1 MFMTKIKMCGIRRPE
16 DISFAN
22 AVRPDYIGYVFYE
35 KSKRYVTPSATVRL
49 SSMLDDSIVIVGVFV
64 DAPADEV
71 ITLYKSGTIGIAQL
85 HGSEDD
91 NYIMQM
97 KNAGVPTIKAFIIRS
112 EEDIE
117 RAEKC
122 PADMV
127 LLDSGMG
134 SGCKFDH
141 SLVAKIRRP
150 YFLAGGL
157 YPDNAA
163 EAVEALHP
171 YAVDASSG
179 LETDGF
185 KDLQKMRLFAERVRN
200 CDK

>member
-1 MFMTKIKMCGIRRPE
+1 MTKIKMCGIRRPE

-35 KSKRYVTPSATVRL
+35 KSKRYVTPSAAVRL

-91 NYIMQM
+91 NYIIQI

-157 YPDNAA
+157 SPDNAA

>member
-1 MFMTKIKMCGIRRPE
+1 MTKIKMCGIRRPE

-35 KSKRYVTPSATVRL
+35 KSKRYVTPSAAVRL

-91 NYIMQM
+91 SYIMQM

-157 YPDNAA
+157 SPDNAA

>member
-1 MFMTKIKMCGIRRPE
+1 MTKIKMCGIRRPE

-35 KSKRYVTPSATVRL
+35 KSKRYVTPSAAVRL

>member
-1 MFMTKIKMCGIRRPE
+1 MTKIKMCGIRRPE

-35 KSKRYVTPSATVRL
+35 KSKRYVTPSAAVRL
-49 SSMLDDSIVIVGVFV
+49 SSMLDDSIIIVGVFV

-157 YPDNAA
+157 SPDNAA

>member
-1 MFMTKIKMCGIRRPE
+1 MTKIKMCGIRRPE

-35 KSKRYVTPSATVRL
+35 KSKRYVTPSAAVRL

-157 YPDNAA
+157 SPDNAE

>member
-1 MFMTKIKMCGIRRPE
+1 MTKIKMCGIRRPE

-35 KSKRYVTPSATVRL
+35 KSKRYVTPSAAVRL

-157 YPDNAA
+157 SPDNAA

-179 LETDGF
+179 LETDDF

>member
-1 MFMTKIKMCGIRRPE
+1 MTKIKMCGIRRPE

-35 KSKRYVTPSATVRL
+35 KSKRYVTPSAAVRL

-134 SGCKFDH
+134 SGCKFEH

-157 YPDNAA
+157 SPDNAA

>member
-1 MFMTKIKMCGIRRPE
+1 MTKIKMCGIRRPE

-35 KSKRYVTPSATVRL
+35 KSKRYVTPSAAVRL
-49 SSMLDDSIVIVGVFV
+49 SSMLDDNIVIVGVFV

-157 YPDNAA
+157 SPDNAA

>member
-1 MFMTKIKMCGIRRPE
+1 MTKIKMCGIRRPE

-35 KSKRYVTPSATVRL
+35 KSKRYVTPSAAVRL

-71 ITLYKSGTIGIAQL
+71 ITLYRSGTIGIAQL

-134 SGCKFDH
+134 SGCKLDH

-157 YPDNAA
+157 SPDNAA

>member
-1 MFMTKIKMCGIRRPE
+1 MTKIKMCGIRRPE
-16 DISFAN
+16 EISFAN

-35 KSKRYVTPSATVRL
+35 KSKRYVTPSAAVRL
-49 SSMLDDSIVIVGVFV
+49 SSMLNDSIVIVGVFV

-157 YPDNAA
+157 SPDNAA

>member
-1 MFMTKIKMCGIRRPE
+1 MTKIKMCGIRRPE

-22 AVRPDYIGYVFYE
+22 AVRPDYIGYVLYE
-35 KSKRYVTPSATVRL
+35 KSKRYVTPSAAVRL

-122 PADMV
+122 PADMI

-157 YPDNAA
+157 SPDNAA

>member
-1 MFMTKIKMCGIRRPE
+1 KIKMCGIRRPE

-35 KSKRYVTPSATVRL
+35 KSKRYVTPSAAVRL

-157 YPDNAA
+157 SPDNAA

>member
-1 MFMTKIKMCGIRRPE
+1 MTKIKMCGIRRPE

-35 KSKRYVTPSATVRL
+35 KSKRYVTPSAAVRL

-157 YPDNAA
+157 SLDNAA

>member
-1 MFMTKIKMCGIRRPE
+1 MCGIRRPE

-35 KSKRYVTPSATVRL
+35 KSKRYVTPSAAVRL

-127 LLDSGMG
+127 LLD
-134 SGCKFDH
+134 CKFDH

-150 YFLAGGL
+150 HFLAGGL
-157 YPDNAA
+157 SLDNAA

>member
-1 MFMTKIKMCGIRRPE
+1 MTKIKMCGIRRPE

-35 KSKRYVTPSATVRL
+35 KSKRYVTPSAAVRL

-134 SGCKFDH
+134 SGCKLDH

-157 YPDNAA
+157 SPDNAA

>member
-1 MFMTKIKMCGIRRPE
+1 
-16 DISFAN
+16 
-22 AVRPDYIGYVFYE
+22 
-35 KSKRYVTPSATVRL
+35 
-49 SSMLDDSIVIVGVFV
+49 
-64 DAPADEV
+64 
-71 ITLYKSGTIGIAQL
+71 
-85 HGSEDD
+85 
-91 NYIMQM
+91 M

-134 SGCKFDH
+134 SGCKLDH

-157 YPDNAA
+157 SPDNAA

>member
-1 MFMTKIKMCGIRRPE
+1 MTKIKMCGIRRPE

-35 KSKRYVTPSATVRL
+35 KSKRYVTPSAAVRL

-127 LLDSGMG
+127 LLVSGKGSAVSSIIRSSRKSYVRISLQEVFPLIMPRKLLKRFTLTPLMQAQDLKLTDSRIYR
-134 SGCKFDH
+134 K
-141 SLVAKIRRP
+141 
-150 YFLAGGL
+150 
-157 YPDNAA
+157 
-163 EAVEALHP
+163 
-171 YAVDASSG
+171 
-179 LETDGF
+179 
-185 KDLQKMRLFAERVRN
+185 
-200 CDK
+200 

>member
-1 MFMTKIKMCGIRRPE
+1 MTKIKMCGIRRPE

-35 KSKRYVTPSATVRL
+35 KSKRYVTPSAAVRL

-157 YPDNAA
+157 SPDNAA